1 MDNKYGKITDISVKY
16 LLCILIIHCISL
28 ILTYTDTD
36 ILTDYRNLTDANTD
50 TDYNDTD
57 IMNI

>member
-36 ILTDYRNLTDANTD
+36 ILTDYRILTDANTD

-57 IMNI
+57 IIHI